1 MHSHHNM
8 TRMTLRLMR
17 ISIPFCQPQAPKRGG
32 VAADIA
38 ARDAGGMVGPAVAL
52 GTSGSTTPGRNQ
64 IGHDRLFQIADAS
77 RYRHVGAMR
86 VRSVSP
92 AISSGGRFAQA

>member
-17 ISIPFCQPQAPKRGG
+17 ISIPFCQPQAQKRGG

-52 GTSGSTTPGRNQ
+52 EPVVQRLPAATKSGTIVYFRQRTRRVT
-64 IGHDRLFQIADAS
+64 
-77 RYRHVGAMR
+77 AMLAR
-86 VRSVSP
+86 CARDP
-92 AISSGGRFAQA
+92 